1 MTRQPTDDHRP
12 STVRRRWWLPVL
24 MALLVV
30 GAIGVPA
37 LLPGATATG
46 AAAAVDRPVTACRVP
61 NNLGD
66 LGEGFPIHSQAVR
79 ARGSVRAALIFVDFS
94 DRPASAGSLAAAR
107 DNLIPGV
114 AMLNQ
119 MSAGKM
125 TISTR
130 IGTAWVR
137 MPKPTTDYPWSQ
149 SHSSYI
155 RDAIA
160 AADPTFDFSGIDVV
174 WITAT
179 RAATS
184 ISNSPTSNHQ
194 NITVDGTTIR
204 NAITFG
210 HDQWSWGPKVLA
222 HEMGHTLGLPDLY
235 EYGAADAFG
244 ATGGFDL
251 MGLISGRSPEFLA
264 WHRWLLGWLSNPAVR
279 CLGAG
284 ESRVRLTAVE
294 WGTGA
299 SMAAVPLGGSR
310 VLVLESR
317 RPLRHDAEQL
327 GSGVLIYVIDA
338 ATRGG
343 QGPVTVMDTRP
354 ATTTLDD
361 ALLAEGTWSHAESG
375 VQVTWVSG
383 SGAGD
388 VVQVTVPS

>member
-1 MTRQPTDDHRP
+1 MTTLTPRTTGR
-12 STVRRRWWLPVL
+12 RRRWLPAL
-24 MALLVV
+24 AALLVV
-30 GAIGVPA
+30 AAVGVPA
-37 LLPGATATG
+37 LIPAAVATG
-46 AAAAVDRPVTACRVP
+46 DTAAAAVDRPVTACRVP
-61 NNLGD
+61 NTLGD

-79 ARGSVRAALIFVDFS
+79 AQGSVRAALLFVDFS
-94 DRPASAGSLAAAR
+94 DRPAPAGSLAAAR
-107 DNLIPGV
+107 DNLIPAV

-119 MSAGKM
+119 MSAGRM

-130 IGTAWVR
+130 IDTAWVR
-137 MPKPTTDYPWSQ
+137 MPRPTTGYPWSQ
-149 SHSSYI
+149 SHSTYI
-155 RDAIA
+155 RDAIT

-235 EYGAADAFG
+235 QYGAADPFG

-264 WHRWLLGWLSNPAVR
+264 WHRWLLGWLSNSAVR
-279 CLGAG
+279 CLGPG
-284 ESRVRLTAVE
+284 ESRVRLVAGE

-299 SMAAVPLGGSR
+299 TMAAVPLGGSR

-317 RPLRHDAEQL
+317 RPLRYDRDQA
-327 GSGVLIYVIDA
+327 GSGVLVYVIDA
-338 ATRGG
+338 AVRGG
-343 QGPVTVMDTRP
+343 QGPVQVMDTRP
-354 ATTTLDD
+354 ATATLDD
-361 ALLAEGTWSHAESG
+361 ALLSEGSWTHDASG

-383 SGAGD
+383 TGAGD
-388 VVQVTVPS
+388 VVQVTVPAV